1 LEGPGGVSPLK
12 SLVILWKTC
21 YTNIINFTNEVIAM
35 AFFGGP
41 PKTPPVAEPQ
51 HDGDRLEDSDIPN
64 LPEPRGNTVIA
75 KDLLVTGKLSGEG
88 VVQIEGTVEGE
99 IDLKGYVIVASTG
112 RVKGPVEAD
121 VIRVAGQVEG
131 NLISHD
137 HVQLERTGT
146 ITGDV
151 TTVSFV
157 IENGGR
163 LNGRTTMVPEQSSVP
178 HVESLEPLEPL
189 VEENGIS

>member
-1 LEGPGGVSPLK
+1 
-12 SLVILWKTC
+12 
-21 YTNIINFTNEVIAM
+21 M
-35 AFFGGP
+35 AFFGGQ
-41 PKTPPVAEPQ
+41 PKNTPAAESQ
-51 HDGDRLEDSDIPN
+51 ASEERRDGADIPE
-64 LPEPRGNTVIA
+64 LPEPRSNTVIA

-99 IDLKGYVIVASTG
+99 VNLKGYVIVTATG

-121 VIRVAGQVEG
+121 VIRIAGQVEG
-131 NLISHD
+131 NLTSHD

-146 ITGDV
+146 INGDV

-163 LNGRTTMVPEQSSVP
+163 LNGRTTMVPEQASTP
-178 HVESLEPLEPL
+178 RVEGLSPSKPERPAAEDD
-189 VEENGIS
+189 G

>member
-1 LEGPGGVSPLK
+1 M
-12 SLVILWKTC
+12 C
-21 YTNIINFTNEVIAM
+21 YAVANFTNEVITM
-35 AFFGGP
+35 AFFGGQ
-41 PKTPPVAEPQ
+41 PKTPPMTEPQ
-51 HDGDRLEDSDIPN
+51 NDTEHRESADIPN

-99 IDLKGYVIVASTG
+99 ISLKGYVIVASTG

-121 VIRVAGQVEG
+121 VIRVAGEVEG

-137 HVQLERTGT
+137 HVQLERTGV
-146 ITGDV
+146 ITGVV

-163 LNGRTTMVPEQSSVP
+163 LNGRTTMLPEQSSVP
-178 HVESLEPLEPL
+178 HVESLEPLAEAKGD
-189 VEENGIS
+189 N